1 MADHHD
7 DDPGGETAECPPPA
21 PPPVTVAVSWYVQE
35 GACPGGTPGPAI
47 LYGVSQAGL
56 HWWVDG
62 VDVLDGLGTVDVVL
76 PRGRHLV
83 EVTADP
89 GIVLV
94 GPTSATYDVGDP
106 CA

>member
-1 MADHHD
+1 M
-7 DDPGGETAECPPPA
+7 
-21 PPPVTVAVSWYVQE
+21 TVAVSWYVQE